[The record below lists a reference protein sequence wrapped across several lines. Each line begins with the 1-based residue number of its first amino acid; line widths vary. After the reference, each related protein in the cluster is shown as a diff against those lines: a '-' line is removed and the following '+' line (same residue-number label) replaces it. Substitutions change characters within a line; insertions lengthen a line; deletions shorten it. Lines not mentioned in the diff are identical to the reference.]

1 MTTNGYLLTPEVFE
15 RLLKLKVYN
24 YQITIDGVQENHDK
38 YRTLKNGAPTFEKI
52 IDNLQNISKNIKSNA
67 FKIAIRANITK
78 ESFEH
83 IDEFMDLMY
92 KEFHHDK
99 RFTVFFRPVGDWG
112 GERVKLIKSNLL
124 EKENAL
130 FSKLLTYK
138 NSGEYLG
145 KPVLVVRKVSE
156 REESIGANMEIV
168 GTEETNIFNACMK
181 LLSDNSEYKRRCV
194 QSFAYGDGKASMR
207 IVDRILE
214 IIEK

>member
-1 MTTNGYLLTPEVFE
+1 ML
-15 RLLKLKVYN
+15 
-24 YQITIDGVQENHDK
+24 
-38 YRTLKNGAPTFEKI
+38 
-52 IDNLQNISKNIKSNA
+52 
-67 FKIAIRANITK
+67 FKIAISANITK

-138 NSGEYLG
+138 NSGEFAFDTYESLLNAG
-145 KPVLVVRKVSE
+145 VCYAAIRNNYIIGSE
-156 REESIGANMEIV
+156 GSYINVHA
-168 GTEETNIFNACMK
+168 F
-181 LLSDNSEYKRRCV
+181 
-194 QSFAYGDGKASMR
+194 
-207 IVDRILE
+207 
-214 IIEK
+214 